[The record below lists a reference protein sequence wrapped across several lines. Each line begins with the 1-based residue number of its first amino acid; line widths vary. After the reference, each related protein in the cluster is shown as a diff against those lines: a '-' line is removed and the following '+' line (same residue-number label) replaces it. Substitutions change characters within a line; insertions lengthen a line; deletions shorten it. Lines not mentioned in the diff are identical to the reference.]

1 MRYASLENDIIK
13 IIKEQTQTENLDS
26 FNRLIKEAI
35 EIINGVELY
44 HFNGLRVD
52 KIDEINENKQDN
64 IVIHLINQYPDHFLL
79 TISKD
84 GKTLDINNINQDYFH
99 FGLKE
104 SNVRDKNIISLY
116 KNKISLSF
124 KLEDD
129 IINIVGEPFIYQR
142 VIQKIEYTVSYYE
155 GVAEYGKELNLE
167 MFVPDKKKRTTDEN
181 EFNYIEPTQIND
193 ILKEASILKEKI
205 EEAPYQKKRKIH
217 Y

>member
-84 GKTLDINNINQDYFH
+84 GKTLDINNITQGYFH

-104 SNVRDKNIISLY
+104 SNVHDKNIISL
-116 KNKISLSF
+116 SF
-124 KLEDD
+124 KWEDD
-129 IINIVGEPFIYQR
+129 VIDIVGEPYIHKYEQE
-142 VIQKIEYTVSYYE
+142 IKYTVSYYE
-155 GVAEYGKELNLE
+155 TVPEYGKELNLK
-167 MFVPDKKKRTTDEN
+167 MFVPDKKNDTNAYKNTSK
-181 EFNYIEPTQIND
+181 YIEPTQIND
-193 ILKEASILKEKI
+193 ILKAASILKKEI